1 MVTAPA
7 RIAVIGAGWRAGY
20 ALRVAHAR
28 PDLVQITGVY
38 ARSPTSAARIRARWD
53 VPTSTTLS
61 EVLRAGSPEAAF
73 VCVPRE
79 AVAGITDQIGDTV
92 PMLLETPPGPD
103 RDSLFRIYDQLGDR
117 HVQVSEQYQ
126 FQPQHAARIAVV
138 RSGLLGDVGSASV
151 SVAHDYHAVSMLRL
165 LLGIGFE
172 NVTIAAWKERDQVR
186 SVRTRD
192 SWRDEPV
199 LTEQEVVH
207 GRFHWPRR
215 TGHYTFGSEQY
226 VSPLR
231 TRHLWVRGVDG
242 ELIDDDVSHYVAP
255 GRVATGVLTRDET
268 GRDGDLEG
276 AHLRQVWLGPELLAD
291 NRFAPARLSDDEIAL
306 GECLVRTVEHVRGGP
321 AFYPLADACEDAYLA
336 LLLHEAAQVGSSMQA
351 EARPW
356 QSATSIAQRSGNF
369 PSSRM
374 R

>member
-1 MVTAPA
+1 MNAPA
-7 RIAVIGAGWRAGY
+7 RIAVIGAGWRASY

-28 PDLVQITGVY
+28 PDLVQITCVY
-38 ARSPTSAARIRARWD
+38 ARSAESAERVRAQWG
-53 VPTSTTLS
+53 VPVRTDLTEALGT
-61 EVLRAGSPEAAF
+61 GDPEAAF

-79 AVAGITDQIGDTV
+79 AVAGLAIQIRDAGT
-92 PMLLETPPGPD
+92 PMLLETPPAAD
-103 RDSLFRIYDQLGDR
+103 RDALFRIYGELRGHQ
-117 HVQVSEQYQ
+117 VQVSEQYQ
-126 FQPQHAARIAVV
+126 FQPQHAARLAIAH
-138 RSGLLGDVGSASV
+138 SGLLGKVGSASV

-165 LLGIGFE
+165 LLSVGFE
-172 NVTIAAWKERDQVR
+172 DVTIEARTERDNVR

-199 LTEQEVVH
+199 LIEQEVLS
-207 GRFHWPRR
+207 GRLSWSER
-215 TGHYTFGSEQY
+215 TGHYAFGSEQY

-231 TRHLWVRGVDG
+231 TRHMWVRGTDG
-242 ELIDDDVSHYVAP
+242 EIVDDVVSHYVAP
-255 GRVATGVLTRDET
+255 GQVARTILDRDET

-276 AHLRQVWLGPELLAD
+276 AHLRHIRLGPDLLAE

-306 GECLVRTVEHVRGGP
+306 GECLLRTVEHVRGGS

-336 LLLHEAAQVGSSMQA
+336 LLLHEAARTGSSVRAQP
-351 EARPW
+351 RPW
-356 QSATSIAQRSGNF
+356 QSETSVAQRSGNC